1 MLAKRDHGKSAR
13 FGVRHTLRKGR
24 RNGFVQRS
32 VCKVG
37 QSTRN
42 AVQIPCAGQIRYR
55 RDKGTGVA
63 PPPERLPCAR
73 STFASSLSKRIS
85 PLDSSG
91 LKQASYLRTPFD
103 PPPQKP

>member
-42 AVQIPCAGQIRYR
+42 AVQIPCAGKIRYR
-55 RDKGTGVA
+55 RDKGNGVA
-63 PPPERLPCAR
+63 PPPERLPCA
-73 STFASSLSKRIS
+73 SSPFADRKRVVS
-85 PLDSSG
+85 GKSVSARVELDG
-91 LKQASYLRTPFD
+91 RLHI
-103 PPPQKP
+103 

>member
-42 AVQIPCAGQIRYR
+42 AVQIPCAGKIRYR
-55 RDKGTGVA
+55 RDKGNGVA

-73 STFASSLSKRIS
+73 ST
-85 PLDSSG
+85 LDRKSTR
-91 LKQASYLRTPFD
+91 RTPVTNA
-103 PPPQKP
+103 QLVCRLLLEKKNNNTQT